1 MATQI
6 SRLLKTSVS
15 STDST
20 VYQVASGNSVM
31 VSQLIFCNTHSG
43 AVTVSISHT
52 GSGASSTTAADRL
65 FHNFSIAAGETVMIE
80 ANLAFYEN
88 EKIWAVSS
96 VNNVVNLF
104 INGMTC
110 LTAETDIRQLCDTRV
125 PVTEAVVHQ
134 VGSGI
139 TANLTQ
145 VILCNTH
152 SSSVTVDIAVTSSAS
167 TSTVVGDRIFS
178 SLTIEAGQTS
188 ILMTNFILNAE
199 EKIWA
204 DASVNNVVNILAYG
218 YTYS

>member
-31 VSQLIFCNTHSG
+31 ISQLMFCNTHSG
-43 AVTVSISHT
+43 AVTVSLSYT
-52 GSGASSTTAADRL
+52 DSEASSTTAADRL

-88 EKIWAVSS
+88 EKLWAIAS
-96 VNNVVNLF
+96 VGDVVNLF

-110 LTAETDIRQLCDTRV
+110 LTAETDIRKLSDTRASS
-125 PVTEAVVHQ
+125 TEAVIHQ

-139 TANLTQ
+139 KVNLTQ
-145 VILCNTH
+145 IILCNTH